1 MTAQYLSHLN
11 PSATHFDA
19 LDLSSEALKVAK
31 ERAERADLV
40 GNPNNANFHHMSLY
54 DVADLNRK
62 YDFIN
67 CVGVLHHLPDPNRGL
82 RALAEQLKDGGL
94 MHIFVYSALGRR
106 EIMLMQEAL
115 ALLQGG
121 KYEDF
126 KEGVRLGR
134 AVFAALPDDTRVKKV
149 PSLLPSWYGCLCLA
163 PGATTQRSRAQVHCA
178 GSARMSGGPWRTSE
192 TRPLRTCT
200 STRRRWTTRSTP
212 SYSGPTPSR
221 I

>member
-1 MTAQYLSHLN
+1 MLAGAFPSLITHAMSRLLASDARFCFFSGTGVTAQYLSHLN
-11 PSATHFDA
+11 PNAKHFDA
-19 LDLSSEALKVAK
+19 LDLSSEALKIAK

-54 DVADLNRK
+54 DVADLKRK
-62 YDFIN
+62 YDFVN

-82 RALAEQLKDGGL
+82 RALAEQLKDDGL
-94 MHIFVYSALGRR
+94 MHIFVYSALVRR

-126 KEGVRLGR
+126 TEGVRLGR

-149 PSLLPSWYGCLCLA
+149 ALWRFVLPSLCGRPCVFPSVC
-163 PGATTQRSRAQVHCA
+163 
-178 GSARMSGGPWRTSE
+178 GGGES
-192 TRPLRTCT
+192 
-200 STRRRWTTRSTP
+200 SV
-212 SYSGPTPSR
+212 
-221 I
+221 